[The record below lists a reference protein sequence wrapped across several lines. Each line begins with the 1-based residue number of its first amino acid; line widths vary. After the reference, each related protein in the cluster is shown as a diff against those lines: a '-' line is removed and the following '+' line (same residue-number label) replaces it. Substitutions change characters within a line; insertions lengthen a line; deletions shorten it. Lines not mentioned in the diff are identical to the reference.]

1 MICLIRYFDA
11 FCNFPRDL
19 VAWHARGC
27 TKCLPFQ
34 CRPCMLQTLC
44 KAVTFSVMSMPTW
57 SCVMLSRSES
67 CTMAGLR
74 YQIFRDPRNTLVLAV
89 IECRLKPTVST
100 YPESSPPGTAA
111 WFGTTSALIL
121 WTWAGNHARDS
132 ISLALLLLFCLCK
145 AKKPC
150 SGCASNPLRSSS
162 VCGELTNYT
171 LQILLQLAPFYS
183 GNCCI
188 MVAAHSLSPL
198 LSLVVKLSLFT
209 GLRL

>member
-1 MICLIRYFDA
+1 MFALPMLSLHAADPVQGGDFLCDVHANMVLCDVVSFRIMHSGWFAVPNFPGPQKHTSPYCLI
-11 FCNFPRDL
+11 
-19 VAWHARGC
+19 
-27 TKCLPFQ
+27 
-34 CRPCMLQTLC
+34 
-44 KAVTFSVMSMPTW
+44 
-57 SCVMLSRSES
+57 
-67 CTMAGLR
+67 
-74 YQIFRDPRNTLVLAV
+74 V

-150 SGCASNPLRSSS
+150 SGCPSNPLRCSS

-171 LQILLQLAPFYS
+171 LQILLQIAPSYS